1 MWKLF
6 NFCTIS
12 LVGLSTCKQLN
23 WYVRLFCYRV
33 GLCRYINDDKQ
44 IVPMLKMLRQSG
56 RLTFLVTNRWFSP
69 IMFSSMDCLQFR
81 STNLFTIF
89 GLSKFLIS
97 CEGHSFLVQ
106 TRECVGTA
114 IGSSLVVGL
123 TEISRKTA
131 LLLFN
136 VDVSPI
142 VHAMSWAQQDTTN
155 PPVAV
160 GLTGIQTNHG

>member
-1 MWKLF
+1 VILSHHVLIDGLF
-6 NFCTIS
+6 AIQVYKPFHYFWA
-12 LVGLSTCKQLN
+12 Q
-23 WYVRLFCYRV
+23 
-33 GLCRYINDDKQ
+33 Q
-44 IVPMLKMLRQSG
+44 I
-56 RLTFLVTNRWFSP
+56 
-69 IMFSSMDCLQFR
+69 
-81 STNLFTIF
+81 
-89 GLSKFLIS
+89 LIS

-142 VHAMSWAQQDTTN
+142 VHAMS
-155 PPVAV
+155 
-160 GLTGIQTNHG
+160 